1 MIHGFPLVVGEQ
13 PKLLILGSMPS
24 VVSLKQ
30 QEYYGFKHNRF
41 WKIISRYFDV
51 EFDSY
56 ETKLQT
62 LKKHHIALWDVIGA
76 CEREG
81 SLDSNIHSEEVNP
94 IDQVLK
100 TYPTLQMVICNG
112 KKSYDLFQKHFHN
125 LDVDATYLP
134 STSNAN
140 QTIREAD
147 LFEKWFAA
155 LNKVL
160 KKD

>member
-1 MIHGFPLVVGEQ
+1 MIQGFPLVVGEQ

-30 QEYYGFKHNRF
+30 QEYYGFKYNRF
-41 WKIISRYFDV
+41 WKIMARYFDV

-56 ETKLQT
+56 EMKLQT
-62 LKKHHIALWDVIGA
+62 LKKHHIALWDVIGS

-81 SLDSNIHSEEVNP
+81 SLDSNIHNEEVNP

-100 TYPTLQMVICNG
+100 TYPMLQMVICNG

-125 LDVDATYLP
+125 LDIVVTYLP

-140 QTIREAD
+140 QTIKEAD

-155 LNKVL
+155 LHKVL

>member
-1 MIHGFPLVVGEQ
+1 MIHGFSLVVGEQ

-41 WKIISRYFDV
+41 WKIMARYFDV
-51 EFDSY
+51 EFYSY
-56 ETKLQT
+56 EMKLQT

-81 SLDSNIHSEEVNP
+81 SLDSNIHNEEVNP

-100 TYPTLQMVICNG
+100 TYPTIQMVICNG
-112 KKSYDLFQKHFHN
+112 KKSYDLFQKHFDK
-125 LDVDATYLP
+125 LSVDVTYLP

-140 QTIREAD
+140 QTIKEVD
-147 LFEKWFAA
+147 LFEKWFEA
-155 LNKVL
+155 LNKTL